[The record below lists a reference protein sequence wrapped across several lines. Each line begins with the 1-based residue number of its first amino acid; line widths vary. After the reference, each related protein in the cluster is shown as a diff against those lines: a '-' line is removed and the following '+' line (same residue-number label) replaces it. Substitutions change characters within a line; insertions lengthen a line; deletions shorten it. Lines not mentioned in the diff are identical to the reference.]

1 MLPAQKV
8 VELKP
13 VVKKRTKNTV
23 LNAVKNKVMN
33 NPILTLVSLGLVVCC
48 APSMAAEFDL
58 PTVTMAGVTSSSS
71 ATEIITAVIKYAV
84 KMLLWIFVVIAG
96 VGFIKNTVKSVHKVR
111 RDEDGKWG
119 DVVGEITGNA
129 LIVIVAILLAA
140 WVTNILN

>member
-1 MLPAQKV
+1 MLTTKKV
-8 VELKP
+8 VELGN
-13 VVKKRTKNTV
+13 TFKNTV
-23 LNAVKNKVMN
+23 KRLVTN
-33 NPILTLVSLGLVVCC
+33 NPLFILLSLALVIFCE
-48 APSMAAEFDL
+48 PSMAAEFDL
-58 PTVTMAGVTSSSS
+58 PTVTMTGVTSSSS

-129 LIVIVAILLAA
+129 IIVILAILLAA

>member
-1 MLPAQKV
+1 MFVTQKI
-8 VELKP
+8 VELSGTLKNS
-13 VVKKRTKNTV
+13 VKKV
-23 LNAVKNKVMN
+23 LPS
-33 NPILTLVSLGLVVCC
+33 NPLLAIVPVALIVCC

-58 PTVTMAGVTSSSS
+58 PSVTMAGVTNSSS

-129 LIVIVAILLAA
+129 IIVILAILLAA

>member
-1 MLPAQKV
+1 MLTTKKV
-8 VELKP
+8 VELGN
-13 VVKKRTKNTV
+13 TLKNIV
-23 LNAVKNKVMN
+23 LN
-33 NPILTLVSLGLVVCC
+33 NPLLTLLSLVLVMCC
-48 APSMAAEFDL
+48 APAMADEFAL
-58 PTVTMAGVTSSSS
+58 PTVTMAGVTNSSS

-129 LIVIVAILLAA
+129 IIVILAILLAA